1 MGRTAGT
8 ALLDCPVGS
17 PRITAKADAY
27 RLCLVAVHP
36 IATMRE
42 SQAESARHCVI
53 RVHDRK

>member
-8 ALLDCPVGS
+8 ALPDFPVVS

-27 RLCLVAVHP
+27 RLCLVVVHA
-36 IATMRE
+36 IATMRP
-42 SQAESARHCVI
+42 SQAESERRCVI